1 MKLTR
6 AMIIVTLILA
16 MVVGLVG
23 CTSISP
29 PPPVTTLTPPPTP
42 TDELAPTSTPP
53 AIQVALDYFGIK
65 DTHQPS
71 VSVAPN
77 KIQLYIVAN
86 DDKTKMEFSYPS
98 SGEGIP
104 MEYFQLEDLGEQ
116 TIFHTSS
123 VGDHL
128 TISVLAYSC
137 ADKEA
142 TLSLGRALQA
152 FEPSMGPL
160 LDFYER
166 LPQSKELIGWYEHT
180 WYATEEWGINQG
192 KYEAE
197 GKGDLRLWFRIW
209 SNKEPEP
216 ISEPLFMPEVRI
228 QDVKLPTNAKPGFMQ
243 YPITLSLVN
252 SEKFDV
258 PIRWEAYTSIT
269 GKNFDSGT
277 DTIPKNSRRD
287 ITRYYYWEAGNR
299 TITYTV
305 YYYYNNAK
313 LDTRSR
319 TLNITP

>member
-1 MKLTR
+1 M
-6 AMIIVTLILA
+6 
-16 MVVGLVG
+16 
-23 CTSISP
+23 
-29 PPPVTTLTPPPTP
+29 
-42 TDELAPTSTPP
+42 
-53 AIQVALDYFGIK
+53 
-65 DTHQPS
+65 
-71 VSVAPN
+71 
-77 KIQLYIVAN
+77 AN
-86 DDKTKMEFSYPS
+86 DGKTKIEFSYPS

-166 LPQSKELIGWYEHT
+166 LPQSNELIGWYEHT
-180 WYATEEWGINQG
+180 WYATQEWGSQG

-209 SNKEPEP
+209 SNKEPAP

-228 QDVKLPTNAKPGFMQ
+228 QDVKLPTSAKPGFMQ

-258 PIRWEAYTSIT
+258 PIRWEAVSSIT
-269 GKNFDSGT
+269 GKVFDSGT
-277 DTIPKNSRRD
+277 ATVPKNGKLLEISKS
-287 ITRYYYWEAGNR
+287 YFWEAGNR
-299 TITYTV
+299 TITYSV

-313 LDTRSR
+313 LDTWSG
-319 TLNITP
+319 TLTITP

>member
-1 MKLTR
+1 MPVPSPTGEPAPTR
-6 AMIIVTLILA
+6 A
-16 MVVGLVG
+16 
-23 CTSISP
+23 P
-29 PPPVTTLTPPPTP
+29 FTPPATPTP
-42 TDELAPTSTPP
+42 TPSPTPVQTPTPTPTTP
-53 AIQVALDYFGIK
+53 AIQVTLDYFGIK

-71 VSVAPN
+71 VYVAPN
-77 KIQLYIVAN
+77 KIQLYVVA
-86 DDKTKMEFSYPS
+86 DDGKTKIEFSYPF

-104 MEYFQLEDLGEQ
+104 MEYFQLEDLGQQ

-123 VGDHL
+123 VGDYL

-142 TLSLGRALQA
+142 TLSLGIALQA

-160 LDFYER
+160 LDFYEK
-166 LPQSKELIGWYEHT
+166 LPQSKDLIGWYEHT
-180 WYATEEWGINQG
+180 WYATDEWGIKQG

-197 GKGDLRLWFRIW
+197 GEGDLRLWFRIW
-209 SNKEPEP
+209 SNREPTL
-216 ISEPLFMPEVRI
+216 ISKPLFIPEVRI

-258 PIRWEAYTSIT
+258 PIRWEAVSSIT
-269 GKNFDSGT
+269 GKFDSGT
-277 DTIPKNSRRD
+277 ATVPRNGKLLEIPRS
-287 ITRYYYWEAGNR
+287 YFWEVGNR

-313 LDTRSR
+313 LDTWSG